1 MKLLTNFYNLE
12 SLDEILKY
20 ADGVII
26 GLSGFSTR
34 ETSYL
39 KLEELEEVSKKIKSE
54 KKELY
59 LSLKP
64 FIGSQ
69 KDGLLTLFDLIKD
82 FYITGLIVGD
92 IGYYSLLKDYNFKIV
107 YNPETTLTNS
117 YDINILKD
125 YGIKGAFISK
135 EIALTDIKEIIKLKE
150 LSLYMTV
157 HGYLN
162 MFYSKRQLLK
172 SYFEYLDITH
182 DYNHDKM
189 RLKEEKRDSF
199 NPIVEDTFG
208 THVYRSEVTSYID
221 YLDELKGL
229 DYLVVDGIFHTDE
242 YIIDILKLFRNPSKD
257 LKEAL
262 ENKYKEKWDTGFF
275 FKKTIY
281 KW

>member
-64 FIGSQ
+64 FIGGQ

-92 IGYYSLLKDYNFKIV
+92 IGYYSLLKDYNFKII

-135 EIALTDIKEIIKLKE
+135 EITLTDIKEIIKLKE
-150 LSLYMTV
+150 LPLYMTV

-281 KW
+281 K

>member
-64 FIGSQ
+64 FIGGQ

-92 IGYYSLLKDYNFKIV
+92 IGYYSLLKDYNFKII

-135 EIALTDIKEIIKLKE
+135 EITLTDIKEIIKLKE
-150 LSLYMTV
+150 LPLYMTV

>member
-92 IGYYSLLKDYNFKIV
+92 IGYYSLLKDYNFKII

-135 EIALTDIKEIIKLKE
+135 EITLTDIKEIIKLKE
-150 LSLYMTV
+150 LPLYMTV

-189 RLKEEKRDSF
+189 RIKEEKRVSF
-199 NPIVEDTFG
+199 NPIVEDSFG
-208 THVYRSEVTSYID
+208 THIYRSEVTSYID
-221 YLDELKGL
+221 YLDELKEL
-229 DYLVVDGIFHTDE
+229 DYFVVDGIFHTDE

>member
-12 SLDEILKY
+12 YVDEILKY
-20 ADGVII
+20 ADGVVV

-39 KLEELEEVSKKIKSE
+39 TLEELEVVSKKLKQA

-69 KDGLLTLFDLIKD
+69 KDGLLTLFELIKD

-92 IGYYSLLKDYNFKIV
+92 IGYYILLKDYNFKII
-107 YNPETTLTNS
+107 YNPETLLTNS
-117 YDINILKD
+117 YDINLLKD

-135 EIALTDIKEIIKLKE
+135 EITLIDIKEIIKLKE
-150 LSLYMTV
+150 IPLYMTV

-162 MFYSKRQLLK
+162 MFYSKRKLLK
-172 SYFEYLDITH
+172 SYFDFINLKH
-182 DYNHDKM
+182 DYHHDKM
-189 RLKEEKRDSF
+189 RIKEENREEF
-199 NPIVEDTFG
+199 NPIIEDIFG

-229 DYLVVDGIFHTDE
+229 DYFNIDGIFHSDE
-242 YIIDILKLFRNPSKD
+242 YIIDVLKLFRNPSKE

-262 ENKYKEKWDTGFF
+262 ENKHKEKWDTGFF

-281 KW
+281 KG

>member
-59 LSLKP
+59 LSFKP

-92 IGYYSLLKDYNFKIV
+92 IGYYSLLKDYNFKII

-135 EIALTDIKEIIKLKE
+135 EITLTDIKEIIKLKE
-150 LSLYMTV
+150 LPLYMTV

-189 RLKEEKRDSF
+189 RSKEEKRVSF
-199 NPIVEDTFG
+199 NPIVEDSFG
-208 THVYRSEVTSYID
+208 THIYRSEVTSYID
-221 YLDELKGL
+221 YLDELKEL
-229 DYLVVDGIFHTDE
+229 DYFVVDGIFHTDE

-281 KW
+281 K

>member
-135 EIALTDIKEIIKLKE
+135 EITLTDIKEIIKLKE
-150 LSLYMTV
+150 LPLYMTV

-208 THVYRSEVTSYID
+208 THIYRSEVTSYID
-221 YLDELKGL
+221 YLDELKEL
-229 DYLVVDGIFHTDE
+229 DYFVVDGIFHTDE

-262 ENKYKEKWDTGFF
+262 ESKYKEKWDTGFF

-281 KW
+281 K